1 MSPDHP
7 WRRLRRLPHVDVVW
21 RRIPGRLGA
30 TNGRDVIVMHP
41 HQSQVQRR
49 CTLAHEL
56 AHIEL
61 GHVDGCS
68 GPEER
73 TATLLAARWL
83 VDMEDLLAA
92 LAWAEDLREVADECW
107 VDVPTLM
114 ARLDGL
120 TAAERARIAELH
132 ERTDRAC

>member
-1 MSPDHP
+1 MFHP
-7 WRRLRRLPHVDVVW
+7 WRRLRAQPQIDVTW
-21 RRIPGRLGA
+21 RAMPDRLGA
-30 TNGRDVIVMHP
+30 TDGRCVIVMHP

-68 GPEER
+68 DADER

-83 VDMEDLLAA
+83 VDMEQLLSA
-92 LAWAEDLREVADECW
+92 LRWAEDMREVADECW

-120 TAAERARIAELH
+120 TCDERDQI
-132 ERTDRAC
+132 RALCEGMDHTC